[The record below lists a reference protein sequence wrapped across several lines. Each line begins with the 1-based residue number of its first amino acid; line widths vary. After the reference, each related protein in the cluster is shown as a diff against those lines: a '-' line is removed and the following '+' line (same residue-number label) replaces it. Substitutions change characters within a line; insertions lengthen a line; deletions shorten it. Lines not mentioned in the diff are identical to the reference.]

1 MMTKILMLHGVNHN
15 MFGKRDPKHYGTV
28 TLDQIN
34 NNIQELAKE
43 LNVEVETFQTNH
55 EGEFVEKI
63 HEAYLS
69 GFDGIVLNAGA
80 WTHYSYA
87 IRDALAIFT
96 GPIVEMHMSNIHSR
110 ESFREKSVFAD
121 IVTGQISGFGEESY
135 LLGIRAAVTA
145 IKNN

>member
-15 MFGKRDPKHYGTV
+15 MFGKRDPEHYGTI
-28 TLDQIN
+28 TLEEIN
-34 NNIQELAKE
+34 QTIQDLANE
-43 LNVEVETFQTNH
+43 LNVEVENFQTNH

-63 HEAYLS
+63 HEAFLS
-69 GFDGIVLNAGA
+69 GVDAIVLNAGA

-87 IRDALAIFT
+87 IRDALDIFT
-96 GPIVEMHMSNIHSR
+96 GPTIEIHMSNIHAR

-121 IVTGQISGFGEESY
+121 IVTGQISGFGKESY
-135 LLGIRAAVTA
+135 LLGIRAAVQA

>member
-1 MMTKILMLHGVNHN
+1 MLHGVNHN
-15 MFGKRDPKHYGTV
+15 MFGKRDPKHYGTI

-34 NNIQELAKE
+34 DNIQELAKE

-63 HEAYLS
+63 HEAFLN
-69 GFDGIVLNAGA
+69 GVDGIVLNAGA

-96 GPIVEMHMSNIHSR
+96 GPMVEMHMSNIHER
-110 ESFREKSVFAD
+110 EAFREKSVFAD
-121 IVTGQISGFGEESY
+121 VVTGQISGFGEESY
-135 LLGIRAAVTA
+135 LLGIRAAVAA
-145 IKNN
+145 IRK

>member
-1 MMTKILMLHGVNHN
+1 MEKILMLHGVNHN
-15 MFGKRDPKHYGTV
+15 MFGKRDPKHYGTI

-34 NNIQELAKE
+34 DNIHELAKE

-63 HEAYLS
+63 HEAFLN
-69 GFDGIVLNAGA
+69 GVDGIVLNAGA

-96 GPIVEMHMSNIHSR
+96 GPMVEMHMSNIHGR
-110 ESFREKSVFAD
+110 EAFREKSVFAD
-121 IVTGQISGFGEESY
+121 VVTGQISGFGEESY
-135 LLGIRAAVTA
+135 LLGIRAAVAA
-145 IKNN
+145 IRK